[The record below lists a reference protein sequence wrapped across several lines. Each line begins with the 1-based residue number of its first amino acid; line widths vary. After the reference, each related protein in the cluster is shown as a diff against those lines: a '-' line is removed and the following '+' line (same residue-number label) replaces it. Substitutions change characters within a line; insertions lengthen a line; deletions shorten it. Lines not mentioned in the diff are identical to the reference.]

1 MVPIRCRPALYL
13 FTICVYN
20 GPMGA
25 DTLTKPTP
33 DTNPWRRIFE
43 NVREVVGN
51 KRDAVGVVG
60 SINWLRKRMEQRGAN
75 PNVVRNIIY
84 RDKGKLSD
92 KRVLF
97 EILSELW
104 TDAGKPPLQVP
115 ELEVLLAASTNDDQ
129 EVMQLL
135 GREKRRAYQS
145 FVSGV
150 RSALHPKLLVTG
162 KPGSGKTLL
171 TDYIQQALE
180 LPPRAAE
187 TILRQEFGGDL
198 AAALSRLAA
207 SLGVSVGVLESR
219 LVKIG
224 VSSAF
229 SVQADAQADVARV
242 ILDGI
247 RLHEGPLVLL
257 LHLSQSTVGQDHLG
271 AAPLRLSTADVP
283 RVNVAEWLW
292 VTLLEP
298 LSHMPH
304 VSLLVSTTSVPARVL
319 GHLGAF
325 EGPVKL
331 NPPTVSEARRFVK
344 ARVPHLPQGEQEV
357 LVNRAK
363 RSFEDLRTLT
373 LLAEIREPLPEG
385 TTSSGQSDRH
395 IEQLSQLA
403 LTSSEPRLRDFLS
416 AVAVLSLPE
425 PNFSQAALSEIFPH
439 EEPLSSLESAF
450 LDTVPGPGET
460 GYWRC
465 FSRQLVR
472 ALQRQLVQNDLPRYR
487 SLNAAA
493 SRHYEADAHRSPKGE
508 EASRYLCHLLEA
520 RDWPTLQTWLSRY
533 GAPQSLLQGAWQAAT
548 EELRGKEVEG
558 SGAEGIFEAIALQ
571 VAAHYVKLGSFEHPD
586 VVQALQVLAD
596 SANPRL
602 RAWTTLKRAEGEVIK
617 GHFGAAEALISSWPE
632 VDDPV
637 LNTEV
642 SLIRASI
649 ARWRSQLDEA
659 AALVETQ
666 ARIFLGRIPAPSQES
681 KLLGAKVAAW
691 AGLIAKDRGDLQG
704 ALTHFA
710 SIETDDNL
718 VRARLAFQRGDV
730 KMALGRFGAALA
742 EFDDAVT
749 RSHEAE
755 APSHEQAR
763 YLARRAN
770 LQRLRG
776 NFGCAERGFAQA
788 LEVLESDAYPTSRH
802 ALERAKVEDEH
813 ALNLLAQGEFERATF
828 ALQRNLATFERY
840 SQEQEV
846 DASFRILR
854 STLRL
859 SLAYWCRALAQ
870 PFALPFL
877 RSAEDARRHPDLAHA
892 RTLIA
897 QVDKVSGEGRYG
909 PLHRQTRLASSLILE
924 PADAVSHARQTL
936 TQPLNAH
943 LPYRAAVSRTYLGAA
958 LLRSGE
964 IGAALAEVE
973 RAKEVL
979 LTLAGERDDWSAGTD
994 SGLLAWLTAL
1004 RLQAYARL
1012 GQPGEVE
1019 ARLAEALGTSA
1030 LQPYAEALL
1039 RLFGE
1044 LAEGSK
1050 HLSWFQHEGLKRR
1063 LTLDNE
1069 TRRRVRLPDALVAH
1083 WQRLD
1088 G

>member
-1 MVPIRCRPALYL
+1 MA
-13 FTICVYN
+13 
-20 GPMGA
+20 A

-33 DTNPWRRIFE
+33 ETNPWRRIFE
-43 NVREVVGN
+43 DVREGIGN
-51 KRDAVGVVG
+51 KRDEAGVVG
-60 SINWLRKRMEQRGAN
+60 SINWLRKQMEQRGAN

-104 TDAGKPPLQVP
+104 TKSGKPPLQVP

-150 RSALHPKLLVTG
+150 RSELSPKLLVTG

-198 AAALSRLAA
+198 AAALSRLAT
-207 SLGVSVGVLESR
+207 SLGVSAGAFESR
-219 LVKIG
+219 LIKIG
-224 VSSAF
+224 VSSAYA
-229 SVQADAQADVARV
+229 VQADAQADVARV
-242 ILDGI
+242 ILDGV
-247 RLHEGPLVLL
+247 RSHAGPLVLL
-257 LHLSQSTVGQDHLG
+257 FHLSQSTVGQDRLG

-292 VTLLEP
+292 LSLLEP
-298 LSHMPH
+298 LSHMTH
-304 VSLLVSTTSVPARVL
+304 VNLLVSTTSVPARVL

-357 LVNRAK
+357 LVGRAK

-385 TTSSGQSDRH
+385 TASDKH

-403 LTSSEPRLRDFLS
+403 LTSSEPRLRDFLG

-425 PNFSQAALSEIFPH
+425 LSFSHAALTAIFPH
-439 EEPLSSLESAF
+439 DEPLSSLESAF
-450 LDTVPGPGET
+450 LDAVPSTSPDEAN
-460 GYWRC
+460 YWRC

-472 ALQRQLVQNDLPRYR
+472 ALQKQLVNADLPRYR
-487 SLNAAA
+487 ALNEAA
-493 SRHYEADAHRSPKGE
+493 SRHYEGDARAAPKS
-508 EASRYLCHLLEA
+508 AQATRYLCHLLEA
-520 RDWPTLQTWLSRY
+520 RDWSTLQTWLTRH
-533 GAPQSLLQGAWQAAT
+533 GASQSLLQSAWQAAT
-548 EELRGKEVEG
+548 EELQDASRDD
-558 SGAEGIFEAIALQ
+558 SQSAEFEAIALH

-596 SANPRL
+596 SDNPRL
-602 RAWTTLKRAEGEVIK
+602 RAWTTLKRAEGEVLK
-617 GHFGAAEALISSWPE
+617 GHFGAAEALIGRWPD

-637 LNTEV
+637 LNAEV
-642 SLIRASI
+642 SLIRASV

-659 AALVETQ
+659 AALVEAQ
-666 ARIFLGRIPAPSQES
+666 ARVFLERVPPHSQES
-681 KLLGAKVAAW
+681 KLLGAKVEAW

-704 ALTHFA
+704 ALEHFA
-710 SIETDDNL
+710 SIETDDDL
-718 VRARLAFQRGDV
+718 VHARLAFQRGDIR
-730 KMALGRFGAALA
+730 MALGHFSAALA

-749 RSHEAE
+749 RSFEAE

-776 NFGCAERGFAQA
+776 QFLSAERGFERA
-788 LEVLESDAYPTSRH
+788 LSVLGNDAYPTSRH
-802 ALERAKVEDEH
+802 ELEWAKVKDEH
-813 ALNLLAQGEFERATF
+813 ALNLLAQGRFEAATF
-828 ALQRNLATFERY
+828 TLQRNLATFGRY

-870 PFALPFL
+870 PLALPFL
-877 RSAEDARRHPDLAHA
+877 RAAEDAPAHPDLAHA
-892 RTLIA
+892 RTLITRVKDA
-897 QVDKVSGEGRYG
+897 LGEKRYG
-909 PLHRQTRLASSLILE
+909 PLHRQMHLAASLILE
-924 PADAVSHARQTL
+924 PESAVAHARHTL
-936 TQPLNAH
+936 MYMLEHALEGAH
-943 LPYRAAVSRTYLGAA
+943 YPYREAVSRTYLGTA

-964 IGAALAEVE
+964 VDAALEEVDKA
-973 RAKEVL
+973 REVL
-979 LTLAGERDDWSAGTD
+979 LTLADEHGEGTD
-994 SGLLAWLTAL
+994 SGLLAWLTTL
-1004 RLQAYARL
+1004 HLQAHARL
-1012 GQPGEVE
+1012 GQSE
-1019 ARLAEALGTSA
+1019 AAQAKLAEALDTPA
-1030 LQPYAEALL
+1030 LHPYAEALL
-1039 RLFGE
+1039 RLYGE
-1044 LAEGSK
+1044 LAEASPD
-1050 HLSWFQHEGLKRR
+1050 LAWFQHEGLRR
-1063 LTLDNE
+1063 HIALHDDLENQAQRT
-1069 TRRRVRLPDALVAH
+1069 VRLPDALVAY
-1083 WQRLD
+1083 WQSLD
-1088 G
+1088 I

>member
-1 MVPIRCRPALYL
+1 MS
-13 FTICVYN
+13 
-20 GPMGA
+20 A

-33 DTNPWRRIFE
+33 ETNPWRRIFE
-43 NVREVVGN
+43 DVREGIGN
-51 KRDAVGVVG
+51 KRDEAGVVG
-60 SINWLRKRMEQRGAN
+60 SINWLRKQMEQRGAN

-104 TDAGKPPLQVP
+104 VNAGKPPLQVP

-150 RSALHPKLLVTG
+150 RSELHPKLLVTG

-198 AAALSRLAA
+198 AAALSRLAT
-207 SLGVSVGVLESR
+207 SLGVSAGAFESR
-219 LVKIG
+219 LIKIG
-224 VSSAF
+224 VSSAYA
-229 SVQADAQADVARV
+229 VQADAQADVARV
-242 ILDGI
+242 ILDGV
-247 RLHEGPLVLL
+247 RSHAGPLVLL
-257 LHLSQSTVGQDHLG
+257 FHLSQSTVGQDHLG

-292 VTLLEP
+292 LSLLEP
-298 LSHMPH
+298 LSHMAH

-344 ARVPHLPQGEQEV
+344 ARVPHLPQGEQEA
-357 LVNRAK
+357 LVGRAK

-385 TTSSGQSDRH
+385 AASDKH
-395 IEQLSQLA
+395 VEQLSQLA
-403 LTSSEPRLRDFLS
+403 LTSSEPRLRDFLG

-425 PNFSQAALSEIFPH
+425 PSFSHAALTAIFPH
-439 EEPLSSLESAF
+439 DEPLSSLESAF
-450 LDTVPGPGET
+450 LDAVPSTSPDALSADET
-460 GYWRC
+460 YWRC

-472 ALQRQLVQNDLPRYR
+472 ALQKQLVEADLSRYR
-487 SLNAAA
+487 ALNEAA
-493 SRHYEADAHRSPKGE
+493 SRHYEKGAHAAPKG
-508 EASRYLCHLLEA
+508 AATTRYLCHLLEA
-520 RDWPTLQTWLSRY
+520 RNWSTLQTWLSRY
-533 GAPQSLLQGAWQAAT
+533 GASQSLLQSAWQAAT
-548 EELRGKEVEG
+548 EELQDVSQNEPE
-558 SGAEGIFEAIALQ
+558 SAEFEAIALH

-596 SANPRL
+596 SDNPRL
-602 RAWTTLKRAEGEVIK
+602 RAWTTLKRAEGEVLK
-617 GHFGAAEALISSWPE
+617 GHFGAAEALIGRWPD
-632 VDDPV
+632 VDDAV

-649 ARWRSQLDEA
+649 ARWRSQLGEA

-666 ARIFLGRIPAPSQES
+666 ARVFLERVPPHSQES

-691 AGLIAKDRGDLQG
+691 AGLIAKDRGDLQA
-704 ALTHFA
+704 ALKHFA
-710 SIETDDNL
+710 SIETDDDL
-718 VRARLAFQRGDV
+718 VRARLAFQRGDIR
-730 KMALGRFGAALA
+730 MALGHFGAALA

-749 RSHEAE
+749 RSFEAE
-755 APSHEQAR
+755 APSHERAR

-776 NFGCAERGFAQA
+776 HFRSAERGFERAANA
-788 LEVLESDAYPTSRH
+788 LGNDAYPTSRH
-802 ALERAKVEDEH
+802 ELEWAKVKDEH
-813 ALNLLAQGEFERATF
+813 ALNLLAQGRHEAAIFT
-828 ALQRNLATFERY
+828 LQRNLATFGRY
-840 SQEQEV
+840 AQEQEV

-859 SLAYWCRALAQ
+859 SLAYWCRALTQ
-870 PFALPFL
+870 PLALPFL
-877 RSAEDARRHPDLAHA
+877 RAAEDAPAHPDLAHA

-897 QVDKVSGEGRYG
+897 RVKEALGEKRYG
-909 PLHRQTRLASSLILE
+909 PLHRQVHLAASLILE
-924 PADAVSHARQTL
+924 PESAAIHARHTL
-936 TQPLNAH
+936 TYMLEHALEGAH
-943 LPYRAAVSRTYLGAA
+943 YPYREAVSRAYLGAA

-964 IGAALAEVE
+964 VDAALAEVD
-973 RAKEVL
+973 RAREVL
-979 LTLAGERDDWSAGTD
+979 LTLADEHGEGTD
-994 SGLLAWLTAL
+994 SGLLAWLAAL
-1004 RLQAYARL
+1004 HLQAHARL
-1012 GQPGEVE
+1012 GQSE
-1019 ARLAEALGTSA
+1019 AVQAKLTEALDTPA
-1030 LQPYAEALL
+1030 LHPYAEVLL
-1039 RLFGE
+1039 RLYGE
-1044 LAEGSK
+1044 LAEASPD
-1050 HLSWFQHEGLKRR
+1050 SAWFQHEGLRR
-1063 LTLDNE
+1063 HIALHGDLENQAQ
-1069 TRRRVRLPDALVAH
+1069 RSVRLPDALVAY
-1083 WQRLD
+1083 WQSLD
-1088 G
+1088 I